1 MSTGLAPALEYHVV
15 NSLGWP
21 DLRPLQRAAVGPVRS
36 GADAL
41 LLAPTAGGKTEAA
54 VFPLLSEMAE
64 QGWSGLSVLYVTP
77 LRALLNN
84 LEPRLSGYAGWLGR
98 RVGLWHGDVG
108 RATRRAILADPPD
121 FLLTTPESIE
131 AMLVSTHVD
140 HRALFANVRAVVVDE
155 LHAFAG
161 DDRGWHL
168 LAVLE
173 RVQRLAGRRIQRV
186 GLSAT
191 VGNPRELLGWLG
203 GAVPPPSAEVV
214 APEDPA
220 GAGAPAGAPS
230 GAASAGAAPADVT
243 LDYVGTVANAATV
256 IAALHAGEKRL
267 AFCDSRAQAEALAL
281 ELRERQ
287 ITTFV
292 SHSSLSAE
300 ERRRSEQAFA
310 EARDCVVVA
319 TSTLEL
325 GIDVGDL
332 DRVIQLDAPRT
343 VASLLQRLGRTGR
356 RPGTTRNTLFLA
368 TREESFLQAA
378 GLLRLWRSGFV
389 EPVVPPPSPRHI
401 SAQQLLAL
409 ALQEGAFGR
418 AGWRAWWGQ
427 LAVMEGAEEVL
438 AHLVND
444 GFLGSDGDLLLIG
457 AAAERR
463 FGRRNFMDLTAV
475 FTADPELKVVHGR
488 TEIGS
493 VSPTSLTTRLPEG
506 QPRVLALAGHA
517 WVVTHVD
524 WRRRV
529 VSVAPSQGRGRSRW
543 GRGGTGLGRELAQS
557 IRAVLLGDDPG
568 VPLSRRGDATIARL
582 RVDRAGSVHPDAT
595 VLVPEAPDSMRWWT
609 YAGAAANTSL
619 AAALASSGFDASAD
633 SFGVS
638 VGGEVSRRGAA
649 EAVRQAARDG
659 LGATPEV
666 SLEALEGLK
675 FSAALP
681 FDIAARVLAAR
692 MSDPVAAANVVEA
705 PIRVV
710 IN

>member
-1 MSTGLAPALEYHVV
+1 VSTGLTPALEYHVV

-21 DLRPLQRAAVGPVRS
+21 DLRPLQRAAVEPIRA

-54 VFPLLSEMAE
+54 VFPLLSQMAE
-64 QGWSGLSVLYVTP
+64 QGWSGLSVIYVTP

-84 LEPRLSGYAGWLGR
+84 LEPRLGGYAGWLGR
-98 RVGLWHGDVG
+98 RVALWHGDVG
-108 RATRRAILADPPD
+108 AGDRRANLADPPD
-121 FLLTTPESIE
+121 ILLTTPESIE

-140 HRALFANVRAVVVDE
+140 HRALFAGVRAVVVDE

-173 RVQRLAGRRIQRV
+173 RVQRMAGTRIQRV

-191 VGNPRELLGWLG
+191 VGNPGELLGWLG
-203 GAVPPPSAEVV
+203 GSVAPARADVV
-214 APEDPA
+214 APDLAVATA
-220 GAGAPAGAPS
+220 GSSEPT
-230 GAASAGAAPADVT
+230 PADVT

-267 AFCDSRAQAEALAL
+267 VFCDSRAQAEAVAL
-281 ELRERQ
+281 GLRERQ

-300 ERRRSEQAFA
+300 ERRRSEAAFA

-332 DRVIQLDAPRT
+332 DRVIQVDAPRT
-343 VASLLQRLGRTGR
+343 VASFLQRLGRTGR

-368 TREESFLQAA
+368 TREDAFLQAA
-378 GLLRLWRSGFV
+378 GLLRLWRAGFV

-409 ALQEGAFGR
+409 ALQEGSFGR
-418 AGWRAWWGQ
+418 AGWRAWWGD
-427 LAVMEGAEEVL
+427 LPVMDGAEEVL
-438 AHLVND
+438 EHLTGE
-444 GFLGSDGDLLLIG
+444 GFLESDGDLLFIG
-457 AAAERR
+457 PAAERR

-475 FTADPELKVVHGR
+475 FTADPELKVLHGR
-488 TEIGS
+488 AEVGS
-493 VSPTSLTTRLPEG
+493 VSPASLTARLPEG
-506 QPRVLALAGHA
+506 QPRVLALAGRA

-529 VSVAPSQGRGRSRW
+529 VSVAPFEGHGRSRW
-543 GRGGTGLGRELAQS
+543 GGAGGLGLGRELAQS
-557 IRAVLLGDDPG
+557 MRAILLGEDPG
-568 VPLSRRGDATIARL
+568 VPLSKRGVAALARL
-582 RVDRAGSVHPDAT
+582 REDRAGSVTPEGT
-595 VLVPEAPDSMRWWT
+595 VLACDGAGSRWWT
-609 YAGAAANTSL
+609 YAGSAANAGL
-619 AAALASSGFDASAD
+619 AAALAQSG
-633 SFGVS
+633 
-638 VGGEVSRRGAA
+638 A
-649 EAVRQAARDG
+649 EASPDAIGVTIGGDWGARDADALVRAARAG
-659 LGATPEV
+659 IGALPDVTPDV
-666 SLEALEGLK
+666 LDGLK

-681 FDIAARVLAAR
+681 E
-692 MSDPVAAANVVEA
+692 PVAAAVLGARMTDSVA
-705 PIRVV
+705 ARSVAQATV
-710 IN
+710 RTVLA